1 VRRRRLYRR
10 PTAVARETQQG
21 DRAGARV
28 AWERTIVSGHPDRAP
43 KAALNL
49 GLLLEQQGDPTNARM
64 RLQQAIDS
72 DHPDHAPKAMINL
85 GIMLSR
91 AGFRGDR
98 VCWFRDLQEE
108 EIKRSTVLL
117 GLRVSNWAGG
127 RSPRDSCDRELQ
139 MAAGAPDAVGDQ
151 LGLEG
156 VDEAL
161 GHRVVVGVAD
171 ATDRREHVVIVEASW
186 RAARRCPA
194 PS

>member
-1 VRRRRLYRR
+1 MCSDQSLELGWWKIAEGLVQTVVVE
-10 PTAVARETQQG
+10 PG
-21 DRAGARV
+21 D
-28 AWERTIVSGHPDRAP
+28 
-43 KAALNL
+43 
-49 GLLLEQQGDPTNARM
+49 
-64 RLQQAIDS
+64 
-72 DHPDHAPKAMINL
+72 
-85 GIMLSR
+85 
-91 AGFRGDR
+91 
-98 VCWFRDLQEE
+98 
-108 EIKRSTVLL
+108 VL
-117 GLRVSNWAGG
+117 
-127 RSPRDSCDRELQ
+127 DDRELQ

>member
-1 VRRRRLYRR
+1 
-10 PTAVARETQQG
+10 VARETQQG

-98 VCWFRDLQEE
+98 VLLVSRSSRRRDQEIYRTARAQSLE
-108 EIKRSTVLL
+108 LGWWKIAEGLVQTVVVEPGDVL
-117 GLRVSNWAGG
+117 
-127 RSPRDSCDRELQ
+127 DDRELQ

-151 LGLEG
+151 LGLE
-156 VDEAL
+156 
-161 GHRVVVGVAD
+161 RC
-171 ATDRREHVVIVEASW
+171 RRSS
-186 RAARRCPA
+186 R
-194 PS
+194 PSR

>member
-1 VRRRRLYRR
+1 
-10 PTAVARETQQG
+10 VARETQQG

-127 RSPRDSCDRELQ
+127 RSPRDSCRRSLLNQ
-139 MAAGAPDAVGDQ
+139 ATYSTIASSRWLRVRQTRSAISSV
-151 LGLEG
+151 LKG